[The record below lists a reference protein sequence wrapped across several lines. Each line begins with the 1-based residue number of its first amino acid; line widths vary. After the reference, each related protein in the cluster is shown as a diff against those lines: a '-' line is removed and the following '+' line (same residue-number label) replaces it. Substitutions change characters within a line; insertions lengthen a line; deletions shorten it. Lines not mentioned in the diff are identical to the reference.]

1 MIYHDYKIKE
11 ASRED
16 SFLCN
21 LRVDLYNKGSNIGF
35 LLGDFYGLLKEIEKL
50 ENIEL
55 IKETQRIY
63 DCFEMWFNDYFKI
76 NDKVYAEW
84 ERRGK
89 PLSIEIQ
96 TPLKNY
102 YDEEDRI
109 KSGYYD
115 R

>member
-1 MIYHDYKIKE
+1 MAYTDYKIKE
-11 ASRED
+11 VSQED
-16 SFLCN
+16 SFLGD
-21 LRVDLYNKGSNIGF
+21 LRVDLYNKGSNVGF

-63 DCFEMWFNDYFKI
+63 DCFEIWFNDYFKI
-76 NDKVYAEW
+76 NDKVYTEW
-84 ERRGK
+84 EWRGK

-102 YDEEDRI
+102 HDKEDEV
-109 KSGYYD
+109 KSEYYD